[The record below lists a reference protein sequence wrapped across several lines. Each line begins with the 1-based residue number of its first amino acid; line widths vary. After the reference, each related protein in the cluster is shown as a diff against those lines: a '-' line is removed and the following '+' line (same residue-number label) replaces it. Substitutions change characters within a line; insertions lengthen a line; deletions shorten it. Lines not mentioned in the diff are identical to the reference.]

1 MTMPAARKPAVVIA
15 ARNVLLDGSAETVL
29 AQAGVEVILVPGSWD
44 VLRDHGGPVDAMI
57 VGAPQVG
64 ASVLDLMPGLR
75 FILRAGAGTD
85 NIDVAETDRR
95 GIRVEA
101 LPGMNAES
109 VADYVFGLLIGLS
122 RKIPYANAEVRA
134 GRWQGIAAPDVYGA
148 TLGLIGFGH
157 IGRAVARRANGFGMT
172 VLVSEY
178 ARLDRSAVRELGVE
192 VRSLEQ
198 LLAEAD
204 FVSLHAPLNDQT
216 RRLLDARAIA
226 LMKPG
231 AMLVNTSRG
240 QLIDEHALSAALRSG
255 QLAGAALDVFAEEP
269 YLDGPLLE
277 VPNAIVSPHTASN
290 GLRTMRRVAERSA
303 ERVLEVLG
311 LAS

>member
-1 MTMPAARKPAVVIA
+1 MTMPAARKPAVAIA

-29 AQAGVEVILVPGSWD
+29 AQAGVEVIPVPDGWD
-44 VLRDHGGPVDAMI
+44 ALRDHGGPVDAMI

-122 RKIPYANAEVRA
+122 RKIPYANADVRA

-178 ARLDRSAVRELGVE
+178 ARLDRSAVRELGAE
-192 VRSLEQ
+192 VRSLER

-240 QLIDEHALSAALRSG
+240 QLIDEHALNAALRSG
-255 QLAGAALDVFAEEP
+255 QLAGAALDVFAQEP

-277 VPNAIVSPHTASN
+277 LPNAIVSPHTASN